1 MRRVTIKDIA
11 RIAGVSVT
19 TVSRALNDAPE
30 ISPETRDRILQ
41 LCREEGY
48 RTNLLARSLISNR
61 TNVIGVILSD
71 ISAPYHATLALHI
84 ETCAAELGYQV
95 MLCSG
100 QPGSDRIHE
109 LFDFLISQGVDG
121 ILLTSASNSAIPL
134 LEHYQSAV
142 PTVLIGA
149 AFAPV
154 ASSMRINSVCT
165 DNYVGGQMAA
175 RYLHGLGHR
184 QVVYL
189 GVRKGSDT
197 HLLRHRGFLDAAEE
211 LDMTVDTI
219 WNPGSHS
226 TSESGYRLARHFFLQ
241 PFSHTAVFAASD
253 LMALGIMQAADEL
266 GIAIP
271 EQLSLLGFDNID
283 YAALP
288 KIRLTTI
295 SQRAEALARS
305 GVRLLTELIR
315 QDDGLEF
322 TQRLL
327 TPELIQRDTCCEVC
341 GKDGAEFQTN
351 RCNISVT

>member
-30 ISPETRDRILQ
+30 INPETRDRILQ

-61 TNVIGVILSD
+61 TNAIGVILSD

-100 QPGSDRIHE
+100 QPSSDRIHE

-175 RYLHGLGHR
+175 RYLHDLGHR

-197 HLLRHRGFLDAAEE
+197 HLLRHRGFLDAAAE
-211 LDMTVDTI
+211 LDMAVDTI
-219 WNPGSHS
+219 WNPDSHS

-253 LMALGIMQAADEL
+253 LMALGIMQAAEEMGL
-266 GIAIP
+266 RIP
-271 EQLSLLGFDNID
+271 QDFSLLGFDNIRD
-283 YAALP
+283 SGLP
-288 KIRLTTI
+288 RIELTTI
-295 SQRAEALARS
+295 EQPMKMLAS
-305 GVRLLTELIR
+305 VAVHTLLEKVQNELAGYTHRI
-315 QDDGLEF
+315 
-322 TQRLL
+322 L
-327 TPELIQRDTCCEVC
+327 TPTLIERSSCRQ
-341 GKDGAEFQTN
+341 
-351 RCNISVT
+351 I

>member
-121 ILLTSASNSAIPL
+121 IL
-134 LEHYQSAV
+134 
-142 PTVLIGA
+142 
-149 AFAPV
+149 
-154 ASSMRINSVCT
+154 
-165 DNYVGGQMAA
+165 
-175 RYLHGLGHR
+175 
-184 QVVYL
+184 
-189 GVRKGSDT
+189 
-197 HLLRHRGFLDAAEE
+197 
-211 LDMTVDTI
+211 
-219 WNPGSHS
+219 
-226 TSESGYRLARHFFLQ
+226 
-241 PFSHTAVFAASD
+241 
-253 LMALGIMQAADEL
+253 
-266 GIAIP
+266 
-271 EQLSLLGFDNID
+271 
-283 YAALP
+283 
-288 KIRLTTI
+288 
-295 SQRAEALARS
+295 
-305 GVRLLTELIR
+305 
-315 QDDGLEF
+315 
-322 TQRLL
+322 
-327 TPELIQRDTCCEVC
+327 
-341 GKDGAEFQTN
+341 
-351 RCNISVT
+351 